1 MNFFRNNKKLT
12 LFFIILLVIGAIIVG
27 SSIGSNKFLTIKEAI
42 PKPIKNLLKKTIF
55 IIPELNKKNKALVAY
70 ANKIHRDFIEL
81 RNMTS
86 LNGSQYANKNINSS
100 QNKEEKYNLKKYI
113 LKKNLIENETHLL
126 QPNKQP
132 AGYISHKDNLI
143 IITTGKGSIFFIDK
157 LQIKDQKNINLD
169 LEPIPN
175 NIESYFKHDKLF
187 YDFYHVG
194 VRDTLINDGYLYLS
208 YNKLQSK
215 DCYNISILRSKIN
228 NNFLNFEN
236 FFSYDECIETNK
248 VQKFYINQSGGRIV
262 KYLDDKI
269 LFSTGSMRAY
279 YNDENAK
286 KIVEQDENSKFGK
299 ILLIDIKTKKS
310 EIFSLGHR
318 NPQGLIFLSKN
329 NTILSTEHGA
339 IGGDEINLIKKGKN
353 YGWPI
358 ASYSLGHYDGTY
370 KVNAPLLK
378 PHSKYGF
385 EEPLKYWTP
394 AIGISQLEENINK
407 ENSVLIAS
415 MRDET
420 IHDIEFDYNY
430 EKIIGENEIFIGQ
443 RIRDISSDKELNL
456 YYLILENP
464 SSLAILQKN

>member
-1 MNFFRNNKKLT
+1 MKLPKNKKKIT
-12 LFFIILLVIGAIIVG
+12 FSIIILIVIITVF
-27 SSIGSNKFLTIKEAI
+27 IGSAIGTGNFLSVKKAI
-42 PKPIKNLLKKTIF
+42 PGPLKDLLKKTIF
-55 IIPELNKKNKALVAY
+55 VIPELNKTNKRILKY
-70 ANKIHRDFIEL
+70 ANEINKDLIEL
-81 RNMTS
+81 RSMAS
-86 LNGSQYANKNINSS
+86 LNGSMSSNINITSS
-100 QNKEEKYNLKKYI
+100 KNENENYNLKKYV
-113 LKKNLIENETHLL
+113 LNGNLIENETSILSL
-126 QPNKQP
+126 NKQP
-132 AGYISHKDNLI
+132 AGYVSHKDSLVI
-143 IITTGKGSIFFIDK
+143 IITGKGSVFFIDK
-157 LQIKDQKNINLD
+157 SEILNKKNNLNFRS
-169 LEPIPN
+169 IPN
-175 NIESYFKHDKLF
+175 NIENYFKHDEEF
-187 YDFYHVG
+187 YSFYHIG
-194 VRDTLINDGYLYLS
+194 VRDTLIDDDYIYLS
-208 YNKLQSK
+208 YNKLQSE

-228 NNFLNFEN
+228 DKFLDFEN
-236 FFSYDECIETNK
+236 FFTYDECIETNK
-248 VQKFYINQSGGRIV
+248 VEKFYINQSGGRIV
-262 KYLDDKI
+262 KYLDNNI

-299 ILLIDIKTKKS
+299 ILLINIKSKKS

-318 NPQGLIFLSKN
+318 NPQGLTFLKKN
-329 NTILSTEHGA
+329 NIVLSTEHGA

-394 AIGISQLEENINK
+394 AIGISQLEKNINK
-407 ENSVLIAS
+407 ENSIFITS
-415 MRDET
+415 MRNET
-420 IHDIEFDYNY
+420 IHDIEFDQNY

>member
-113 LKKNLIENETHLL
+113 LNGNLIENETHLL

-215 DCYNISILRSKIN
+215 DCYNISILRSN
-228 NNFLNFEN
+228 
-236 FFSYDECIETNK
+236 
-248 VQKFYINQSGGRIV
+248 
-262 KYLDDKI
+262 
-269 LFSTGSMRAY
+269 
-279 YNDENAK
+279 
-286 KIVEQDENSKFGK
+286 
-299 ILLIDIKTKKS
+299 
-310 EIFSLGHR
+310 
-318 NPQGLIFLSKN
+318 
-329 NTILSTEHGA
+329 
-339 IGGDEINLIKKGKN
+339 
-353 YGWPI
+353 
-358 ASYSLGHYDGTY
+358 
-370 KVNAPLLK
+370 
-378 PHSKYGF
+378 
-385 EEPLKYWTP
+385 
-394 AIGISQLEENINK
+394 
-407 ENSVLIAS
+407 
-415 MRDET
+415 
-420 IHDIEFDYNY
+420 
-430 EKIIGENEIFIGQ
+430 
-443 RIRDISSDKELNL
+443 
-456 YYLILENP
+456 
-464 SSLAILQKN
+464 